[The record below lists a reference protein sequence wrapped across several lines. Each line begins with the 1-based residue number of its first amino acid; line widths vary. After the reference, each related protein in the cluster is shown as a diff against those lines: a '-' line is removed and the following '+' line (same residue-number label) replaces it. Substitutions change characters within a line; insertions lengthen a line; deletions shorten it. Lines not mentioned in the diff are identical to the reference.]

1 MLQLDFSD
9 PVHSISI
16 LVLVV
21 VTAIWIIAELRL
33 EGGVKSAIRLVSAA
47 ILCVLFM
54 FIMYITGMI
63 VF

>member
-33 EGGVKSAIRLVSAA
+33 EGGVKSAIRLASAA